1 MKKIFDHKLLTSYIE
16 TYSLNSIFKEKI
28 LGYMELFKFDK
39 GELICTKDSEIE
51 YMYFLVEGKIK
62 VSTLHDNGKSIL
74 LRFNKPLSIF
84 GDIEFLT
91 DYKVQCNAEAQSQA
105 LLIGIKMDILR
116 TYAYEDTKFLQF
128 IIKNLSEKLYV
139 ISNSTSINLSYNLEN
154 RLASYIISI
163 IDDENNLTNKEVDFS
178 KPTEIA
184 SLLGT
189 SYRHLN
195 RVIQELVSKG
205 IIEKNKKIVTV
216 KNLKKLKELS
226 DGNIYEN

>member
-1 MKKIFDHKLLTSYIE
+1 MKKIFDHSLLTSYIE

-39 GELICTKDSEIE
+39 GELICTKDSEID

-62 VSTLHDNGKSIL
+62 VSTLHDNGKSVL

-116 TYAYEDTKFLQF
+116 AYAYEDTKFLQF
-128 IIKNLSEKLYV
+128 LIKNLSEKLYV

-154 RLASYIISI
+154 RLASYIISV
-163 IDDENNLTNKEVDFS
+163 IDDENNLNNKEVDFS

-195 RVIQELVSKG
+195 RVIQEIVSKG
-205 IIEKNKKIVTV
+205 IIEKNKKIITV
-216 KNLKKLKELS
+216 KNFQKLKELS

>member
-1 MKKIFDHKLLTSYIE
+1 MKKIFDQDLLDSYIE
-16 TYSLNSIFKEKI
+16 IYSLNSIFKEKI

-39 GELICTKDSEIE
+39 GELICTKDSEID

-105 LLIGIKMDILR
+105 LLIGINMDTLR
-116 TYAYEDTKFLQF
+116 TYAYEDIKFLQF

-154 RLASYIISI
+154 RLASYIISV
-163 IDDENNLTNKEVDFS
+163 IDDENNLTNREADFS

-205 IIEKNKKIVTV
+205 IIEKNKKIITV
-216 KNLKKLKELS
+216 KNFEKLRELS